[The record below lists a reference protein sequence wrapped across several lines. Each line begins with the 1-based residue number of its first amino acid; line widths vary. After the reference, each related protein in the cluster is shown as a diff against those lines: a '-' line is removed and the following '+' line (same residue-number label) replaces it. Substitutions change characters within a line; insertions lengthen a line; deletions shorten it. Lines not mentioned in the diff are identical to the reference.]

1 MKRFRFLLPAVLIA
15 AALAAPAQDTSDV
28 LWAKGA
34 SALIR
39 NWLGPE
45 DGHYLSLAAAH
56 WHWNDSLLVGSYL
69 IYGIHRVFEID
80 AVRGVGLRELEGF
93 RGKGIFAFSRDS
105 GMVFTYQPPFA
116 KARYPSGE
124 LLDSFPAWP
133 PPGYRDAVLNTATN
147 QLLVWVDGPPT
158 LWLYSLDT
166 YQPVDTIPLP
176 RQYPYGQPEWPDGR
190 SYTYGAMSWSP
201 DGRYLLLG
209 LTEQWY
215 VYTGRTWERREQP
228 RTWLID
234 IPNRR
239 LLRPITEWQNSWT
252 WDLRSSPDGRRYVA
266 AVGSLYLFDANFT
279 FLRTIPISGLGSR
292 SFDISPDGRYV
303 AGGPGSSGNT
313 RIWEIESGQLLHWY
327 QRGGASNVRYSPSGA
342 YIKTHSEGSIAVL
355 RNVVLSSV
363 GEPTQ
368 PVPLLRPNP
377 AGGTVLLGPVLP
389 GLPTLI
395 ELADLRGRVLAR
407 LYEGIPAT
415 ATIELSVASLPV
427 GTYFLRLVNG
437 SSVTTYHLLKEQ

>member
-1 MKRFRFLLPAVLIA
+1 MKVTALLPAVLIA

-28 LWAKGA
+28 LWAKDSFSPLRA
-34 SALIR
+34 FLDSADE
-39 NWLGPE
+39 W
-45 DGHYLSLAAAH
+45 HFYQAAVH
-56 WHWNDSLLVGSYL
+56 WHWNDSLLIASDLVR
-69 IYGIHRVFEID
+69 GIHRVFEID
-80 AVRGVGLRELEGF
+80 AYRGIGLRELEGF

>member
-28 LWAKGA
+28 LWAKDSFSPLRA
-34 SALIR
+34 FLDSADE
-39 NWLGPE
+39 W
-45 DGHYLSLAAAH
+45 HFYQAAVH
-56 WHWNDSLLVGSYL
+56 WHWNDSVL
-69 IYGIHRVFEID
+69 IASDMVRGIHRVFEID
-80 AVRGVGLRELEGF
+80 AVRGIGLRELEGF

-239 LLRPITEWQNSWT
+239 LLRPI
-252 WDLRSSPDGRRYVA
+252 
-266 AVGSLYLFDANFT
+266 
-279 FLRTIPISGLGSR
+279 
-292 SFDISPDGRYV
+292 
-303 AGGPGSSGNT
+303 
-313 RIWEIESGQLLHWY
+313 
-327 QRGGASNVRYSPSGA
+327 
-342 YIKTHSEGSIAVL
+342 K
-355 RNVVLSSV
+355 
-363 GEPTQ
+363 
-368 PVPLLRPNP
+368 
-377 AGGTVLLGPVLP
+377 
-389 GLPTLI
+389 
-395 ELADLRGRVLAR
+395 
-407 LYEGIPAT
+407 
-415 ATIELSVASLPV
+415 
-427 GTYFLRLVNG
+427 
-437 SSVTTYHLLKEQ
+437 K